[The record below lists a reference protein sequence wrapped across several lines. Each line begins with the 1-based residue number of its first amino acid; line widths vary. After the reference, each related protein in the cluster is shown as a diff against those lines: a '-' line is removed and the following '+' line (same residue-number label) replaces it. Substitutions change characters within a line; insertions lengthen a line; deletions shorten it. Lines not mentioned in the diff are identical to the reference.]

1 MIPKSDSQF
10 VNDMISMDVLF
21 EQIRAWVRTERDLSK
36 KEIIEFMKRIKVKA
50 EYIEM
55 RTKDAG
61 WDYFGGKD
69 Q

>member
-1 MIPKSDSQF
+1 MIPKSNSQF

-50 EYIEM
+50 EIIEL
-55 RTKDAG
+55 RTKGAG